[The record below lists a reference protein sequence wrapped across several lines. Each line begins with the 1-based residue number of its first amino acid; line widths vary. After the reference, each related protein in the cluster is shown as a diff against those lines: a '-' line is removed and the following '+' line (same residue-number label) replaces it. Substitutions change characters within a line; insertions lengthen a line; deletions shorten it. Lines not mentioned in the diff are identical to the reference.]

1 LASQERRVKNRHF
14 ATEDYQIG
22 RNHEI
27 KLRKDVP
34 FYLLIARF
42 NFRDGLWAM
51 ALIP

>member
-1 LASQERRVKNRHF
+1 VASQERRVKNRHF
-14 ATEDYQIG
+14 ATEDYQIS

-27 KLRKDVP
+27 KLRQVEA